1 MSLEFGLILTGLGV
15 LTMFSALM
23 VIIITCEVLKR
34 MFREKEVEIVQ
45 VEGSAGQVPLERK
58 GIGARA

>member
-15 LTMFSALM
+15 LAMFLALM

-45 VEGSAGQVPLERK
+45 VEESAGQVPLERK